1 MGLLGAGISTLSPHC
16 DGGGLCGDCA
26 SRPPVYPLQARLHAA
41 GWSMPMFRKLNAL
54 GWPVGMQMGME
65 TASFSLSVVMV
76 GWLGTLALASHQIM
90 LTISQF
96 TFMMY
101 YGMGAAVA
109 VRVSNFKGQGDG
121 QNVRRSAYA
130 GLHIILCMEV
140 VLLGIVFALRGQVG
154 GWFTDNAEVSGMVA
168 ALFFPFLIYQFGDG
182 FAD

>member
-1 MGLLGAGISTLSPHC
+1 MVVVFAAIVLRGRRFIRYRLGFM
-16 DGGGLCGDCA
+16 
-26 SRPPVYPLQARLHAA
+26 RL

-154 GWFTDNAEVSGMVA
+154 DGLRTMRKCPAWLPLSSSRSWFTSSAMGCRLTLPMPCA
-168 ALFFPFLIYQFGDG
+168 ASRM
-182 FAD
+182 